1 MENSQNKITAE
12 KRRQYYEKFV
22 DKNKEKVVGELICS
36 VCNQKYTYFN
46 KSRHTKSIKHKYAE
60 LLKKQNI

>member
-22 DKNKEKVVGELICS
+22 DKNKEKVV
-36 VCNQKYTYFN
+36 
-46 KSRHTKSIKHKYAE
+46 
-60 LLKKQNI
+60 